1 MSLYLLKFSI
11 ICIILYILS
20 SPINIIFLNNKEL
33 SDILIKDYDNFYKN
47 LSTINLQLRNIN
59 NKDEYLYNIENH
71 LYTPTKKEKKIIKN
85 AIYKAENK
93 LKNKHYMGFNYN
105 KIQKSPWVIGCSI
118 GENYEFGYPHTRNN
132 IIILNYNNIYDKDLY
147 KTLIHER
154 IHVYQKLFPKDMNKF
169 LKYFGFEKIKRK
181 DITHLDNPDTNNY
194 IYKKND
200 FIFECNIIDNNL
212 HYTNLSSQYEHPYEY
227 MAYIIVDQIT

>member
-1 MSLYLLKFSI
+1 MSLYLLIFSI

-181 DITHLDNPDTNNY
+181 DISHLDNPDTNNY

>member
-1 MSLYLLKFSI
+1 MNDIELTKDIIIFFNELTGVNSILNSIQLKNSI
-11 ICIILYILS
+11 IDFILKTATEESFKYV
-20 SPINIIFLNNKEL
+20 NN
-33 SDILIKDYDNFYKN
+33 DIL
-47 LSTINLQLRNIN
+47 
-59 NKDEYLYNIENH
+59 
-71 LYTPTKKEKKIIKN
+71 
-85 AIYKAENK
+85 
-93 LKNKHYMGFNYN
+93 
-105 KIQKSPWVIGCSI
+105 
-118 GENYEFGYPHTRNN
+118 
-132 IIILNYNNIYDKDLY
+132 NNIYDKDLY
-147 KTLIHER
+147 KPLIHER

-181 DITHLDNPDTNNY
+181 DISHLDNPDTNNY

>member
-1 MSLYLLKFSI
+1 MSLYLLIFSI

-33 SDILIKDYDNFYKN
+33 SDILIKDYD
-47 LSTINLQLRNIN
+47 NIN

-181 DITHLDNPDTNNY
+181 DISHLDNPDTNNY

>member
-1 MSLYLLKFSI
+1 MSLYLLIFSI

-132 IIILNYNNIYDKDLY
+132 IIRKIVIPPNILKFI
-147 KTLIHER
+147 TL
-154 IHVYQKLFPKDMNKF
+154 L
-169 LKYFGFEKIKRK
+169 
-181 DITHLDNPDTNNY
+181 
-194 IYKKND
+194 
-200 FIFECNIIDNNL
+200 
-212 HYTNLSSQYEHPYEY
+212 
-227 MAYIIVDQIT
+227 

>member
-1 MSLYLLKFSI
+1 MSLYLLIFSI

>member
-1 MSLYLLKFSI
+1 MSLYLLIFSI
-11 ICIILYILS
+11 LYIILYILL
-20 SPINIIFLNNKEL
+20 SPLNIIFLNKYEL
-33 SDILIKDYDNFYKN
+33 SNILMKDYDGFYQN
-47 LSTINLQLRNIN
+47 LSRLNQQLRNIN
-59 NKDEYLYNIENH
+59 NIDEYLYNIENY
-71 LYTPTKKEKKIIKN
+71 LYTPTKTEKKIIKN

-93 LKNKHYMGFNYN
+93 LKNKQYIGFNYN
-105 KIQKSPWVIGCSI
+105 KMKKSPWVIGCSI

-132 IIILNYNNIYDKDLY
+132 IIILNYNNIYDNNLY

-212 HYTNLSSQYEHPYEY
+212 HYTNSSSQYEHPYEY
-227 MAYIIVDQIT
+227 MAYIIVDNIT

>member
-1 MSLYLLKFSI
+1 MSLYLLIFSI
-11 ICIILYILS
+11 ICIILYILP